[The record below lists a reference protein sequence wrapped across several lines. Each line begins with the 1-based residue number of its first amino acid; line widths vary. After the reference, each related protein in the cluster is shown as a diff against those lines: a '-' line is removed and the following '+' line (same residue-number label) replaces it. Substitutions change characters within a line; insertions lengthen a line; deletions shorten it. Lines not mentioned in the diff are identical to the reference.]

1 MSLGAQQTAG
11 VALPES
17 PTKPV
22 VETLHGVD
30 IVDPYRWLEDGES
43 EEGRAWTE
51 EQNAHTRRLLDSRPE
66 RPVIRERLA
75 QLLHTGF
82 VEAPVLKGD
91 RYFYTSRMGD
101 EDQPKLYVRDDGADR
116 VLVDPAGLRDDATVA
131 LDWWYPSPDG
141 SLVAYGLSEGGDELS
156 TLYVLDVAGGELLA
170 DTIDRT
176 RFCSVAWLPDSSGFY
191 YTRYPAPGTV
201 PLAEER
207 YHRNV
212 FLHHLGADPGR
223 DPLIYADPDPQAIP
237 ELYLSIDGRYLLI
250 QSYHGWSKV
259 TLLWRDLHAPGTEF
273 TDLSEGLEAILT
285 CEEAQGSLYIHT
297 NWDAPKYRVF
307 KAPLAAPVR
316 SNWQEIIPE
325 GPHALQTLKV
335 AGSWLVGETLEN
347 ALSHLRLFD
356 LDGQPR
362 GEVALP
368 AAGTVYG
375 PASSHDKDEV
385 LFAFTSFAYPLS
397 AYRYWPRESRLELF
411 RAPQTPVGV
420 DPDGV
425 AVRQVWYPSKDGT
438 PISMFVVHRSVLEL
452 DGQRPTLLTGY
463 GGFNVSRTPEFEAGL
478 HLWIERGGAYAL
490 PNLRGGGEYG
500 ETWHQAGMLGNKQ
513 NVFDDFIAAA
523 EWLVVN
529 GYTTPRKLACWGGSN
544 GGLLVGA
551 AITQRPDLFGAAVCA
566 VPLLDMLRY
575 HLFQIARLWIPEYGS
590 SEDPAQFRWLYAYS
604 PYHHVQQGV
613 DYPATL
619 LMTGE
624 GDSRVDPLHARKMAA
639 LLQAS
644 TAGDRPILLRT
655 ESRAGHGQGKPVTK
669 LVEERAD
676 AWTFVAWQLGLTVA

>member
-1 MSLGAQQTAG
+1 M
-11 VALPES
+11 ALPES
-17 PTKPV
+17 PVRPV
-22 VETLHGVD
+22 VETLHGVE
-30 IVDPYRWLEDGES
+30 IVDPYRWLEDGNS
-43 EEGRAWTE
+43 EDVRAWTE
-51 EQNAHTRRLLDSRPE
+51 AQNAHTRRLLDGRPE

-82 VEAPVLKGD
+82 VDAPVRKGD
-91 RYFYTSRMGD
+91 RYFYTSRMGE
-101 EDQPKLYVRDDGADR
+101 EDQPKLYVREDGADR
-116 VLVDPAGLRDDATVA
+116 VLVDPARLRDDATVA

-156 TLYVLDVAGGELLA
+156 TLHVLDVAGGELLA
-170 DTIDRT
+170 DRIDRT
-176 RFCSVAWLPDSSGFY
+176 RFCSVAWLPDNSGFY
-191 YTRYPAPGTV
+191 YTRYPAPGSV
-201 PLAEER
+201 PPEEER

-212 FLHHLGADPGR
+212 FVHHLGAAPER

-237 ELYLSIDGRYLLI
+237 ELHLSLDGRYLLI

-259 TLLWRDLHAPGTEF
+259 TLLWHDLHAPGTEF
-273 TDLSEGLEAILT
+273 TTLSEGLEAIFT
-285 CEEAQGSLYIHT
+285 CDEAQGSLYIHT
-297 NWDAPKYRVF
+297 NWDAPRFRVF
-307 KAPLAAPVR
+307 KAPLAAPWR
-316 SNWQEIIPE
+316 SHWQEIIPE
-325 GPHALQTLKV
+325 GPHTLQSLKV
-335 AGSWLVGETLEN
+335 AGSWLVGETLEH

-356 LDGQPR
+356 LDGRPR
-362 GEVALP
+362 GEIALP
-368 AAGTVYG
+368 AAGTIYG

-385 LFAFTSFAYPLS
+385 LFAFTSFAYPPS
-397 AYRYWPRESRLELF
+397 AYRYRPRESRLELF
-411 RAPQTPVGV
+411 RAPQTPLGV
-420 DPDGV
+420 DPDRV
-425 AVRQVWYPSKDGT
+425 TITQVWYPSKDGT
-438 PISMFVVHRSVLEL
+438 PISMFVVHRRDLEL
-452 DGQRPTLLTGY
+452 DGRRPTLLTGY

-478 HLWIERGGAYAL
+478 HLWIERGGVYAL

-513 NVFDDFIAAA
+513 NVFDDFIGAA
-523 EWLVVN
+523 EWLLAN
-529 GYTTPRKLACWGGSN
+529 GYTTPRRLACWGGSN

-590 SEDPAQFRWLYAYS
+590 SENPEQFSWLYAYS
-604 PYHHVQQGV
+604 PYHHVQTGV

-676 AWTFVAWQLGLTVA
+676 AWTFVAWQLGLMVA